1 MAGDRMSRIWSP
13 GLTIGR
19 VAVAAFGES
28 EFRMVPST
36 SLIFAQDREIRD
48 FTVTRIVG
56 RLMVYSAV
64 EGSGIQCMWGARIA
78 NQNEVIGTIGPGT
91 DQTADWMM
99 YGGVSTSRDHENTR
113 IADAID
119 IDSRSQRKSRGMES
133 ELRFYMQNIGVNTM
147 QYEWVG
153 RVLILV
159 P

>member
-1 MAGDRMSRIWSP
+1 
-13 GLTIGR
+13 
-19 VAVAAFGES
+19 
-28 EFRMVPST
+28 
-36 SLIFAQDREIRD
+36 
-48 FTVTRIVG
+48 
-56 RLMVYSAV
+56 
-64 EGSGIQCMWGARIA
+64 MWGARIA